1 MSLFNR
7 IFGSSNLDES
17 HPAFQVGQIIA
28 ASLIEGNDPEYVS
41 PSEAQLLVA
50 ASVSTDTYVKERFLL
65 RACANEVVAQTR
77 LLKQSDCKLVCGG
90 IHHWLAFQAKRSDQ
104 FRVVYDTYKRRLPR
118 YLAAAQKESARGV
131 ADPSEFHI
139 SEVWFTFAEALTD
152 ASSGDETF
160 RNGCASIAMVF
171 APVYWDTQFEV
182 SIALYRQAGLQ
193 VRD

>member
-1 MSLFNR
+1 MLSRL
-7 IFGSSNLDES
+7 FGSSNLDES
-17 HPAFQVGQIIA
+17 HPAFKVGQIIA
-28 ASLIEGNDPEYVS
+28 SSLIEGHDPEYVS
-41 PSEAQLLVA
+41 PPQAQLLVA
-50 ASVSTDTYVKERFLL
+50 ASVSIETYVKERFLL

-104 FRVVYDTYKRRLPR
+104 FRVIYEIYKRRLPR

-131 ADPSEFHI
+131 PESGEFYI
-139 SEVWFTFAEALTD
+139 SEVGFAFADALTD
-152 ASSGDETF
+152 ASSGDEAL
-160 RNGCASIAMVF
+160 RNKCTSIAMVF
-171 APVYWDTQFEV
+171 APAYWDTQFEA